1 MKKKNFPLNL
11 TKVNSFASQTSA
23 QEINAGAQKE
33 QAPVFWENQNQ
44 LNILLLEN
52 NNGSGGFHSLIM

>member
-1 MKKKNFPLNL
+1 MKKKNSPLNL

-33 QAPVFWENQNQ
+33 RAPVFWENQN
-44 LNILLLEN
+44 LLEN
-52 NNGSGGFHSLIM
+52 NNGLGGFHSLIM